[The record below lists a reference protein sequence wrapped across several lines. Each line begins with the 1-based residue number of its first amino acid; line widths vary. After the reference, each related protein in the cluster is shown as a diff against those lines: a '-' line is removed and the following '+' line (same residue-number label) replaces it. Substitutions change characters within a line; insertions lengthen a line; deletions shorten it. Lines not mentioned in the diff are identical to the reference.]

1 MVYGPQDR
9 KESDM
14 TEWLTVSHKGSSPA
28 SSFVANL
35 DNL

>member
-28 SSFVANL
+28 SFVANL
-35 DNL
+35 DNF